1 MFSAPMRLR
10 LPRLPHPLI
19 LLLAGVAVAA
29 ALTWVIPA
37 GVYERRTDP
46 ATQRSV
52 VIPGTYARVKAAP
65 VGPGGALMAVP
76 RGIISGADVILTILF
91 VGGTFALLDATGA
104 LARLVGSLL
113 RRTRRPRLILILVSL
128 VFATLGALENMQ
140 EEIIALI
147 PVLLALCTRL
157 GFGAVTTLAVSVG
170 AAAVGSAFGPTNPFQ
185 TGIALRFAELPAM
198 SQPVLRFSLLVAAV
212 VVWIIWT
219 LAMTSRDDVRPDQPA
234 PATAPATRRD
244 VLLLALAIAPFVPY
258 VIGVI
263 QWDWGFNELSAT
275 FLVAGFVI
283 ALVAGH
289 TLSESAVVFLKA
301 MEGLLAASLFVGV
314 ARGISVVL
322 SDGRVMDTIVYGL
335 ATSLARAPG
344 PLAALLMIPTQALL
358 HVPVPTVSGQAV
370 LTMPIL
376 APLCD
381 LLGISRDAAV
391 IAYQT
396 GAGLMDMITPTSG
409 PLLAMLL
416 GARVGYDR
424 WLRFAV
430 PGAVLVAVVG
440 VVGIVFAQ

>member
-1 MFSAPMRLR
+1 MAAWPW
-10 LPRLPHPLI
+10 
-19 LLLAGVAVAA
+19 AA

-37 GVYERRTDP
+37 GFYQRRTDP
-46 ATQRSV
+46 VTQRSV
-52 VIPGTYARVKAAP
+52 VIAGTYTPAKAAP

-91 VGGTFALLDATGA
+91 VGGTFALLDGTGA

-113 RRTRRPRLILILVSL
+113 RRTRRPRLIVILVSL

-147 PVLLALCTRL
+147 PVLLTLCTRL

-185 TGIALRFAELPAM
+185 TGIALRFAELPPLT
-198 SQPVLRFSLLVAAV
+198 QPVLRFSLLVAAV

-219 LAMTSRDDVRPDQPA
+219 LAMTSRDDVRPDQA
-234 PATAPATRRD
+234 PPDTAPATKRD
-244 VLLLALAIAPFVPY
+244 VVLLVLAVAPFVPY
-258 VIGVI
+258 VVGVI
-263 QWDWGFNELSAT
+263 RWDWGFNELSAT

-283 ALVAGH
+283 ALVAGY
-289 TLSESAVVFLKA
+289 TLSQSAVVFLKA

-344 PLAALLMIPTQALL
+344 PLAALLMIPAQALL
-358 HVPVPTVSGQAV
+358 HVPLPTMSGQAV

-396 GAGLMDMITPTSG
+396 GAGLMDMITPTNG
-409 PLLAMLL
+409 ALLAMVL
-416 GARVGYDR
+416 GAGVGYER

>member
-1 MFSAPMRLR
+1 MRLR
-10 LPRLPHPLI
+10 LPPLPHPLV
-19 LLLAGVAVAA
+19 LLLGGVAVAA

-46 ATQRSV
+46 VTQRSV
-52 VIPGTYARVKAAP
+52 VIAGTYAPAKAAP

-113 RRTRRPRLILILVSL
+113 RRTRRPRLIVILVSL
-128 VFATLGALENMQ
+128 VFATLGALENMH

-185 TGIALRFAELPAM
+185 TGIALRFAELPPLT
-198 SQPVLRFSLLVAAV
+198 QPVLRFSLLVVAV
-212 VVWIIWT
+212 AVWMVWT
-219 LAMTSRDDVRPDQPA
+219 LAMASRDDVRPDQA
-234 PATAPATRRD
+234 PPDTAPATRRD
-244 VLLLALAIAPFVPY
+244 VVLLVLAVAPFVPY
-258 VIGVI
+258 VVGVI
-263 QWDWGFNELSAT
+263 RWDWGFNELSAT

-289 TLSESAVVFLKA
+289 TLSEGAVVFLKA

-322 SDGRVMDTIVYGL
+322 SDARVMDTIVYGL

-344 PLAALLMIPTQALL
+344 PLAALLMIPAQALL
-358 HVPVPTVSGQAV
+358 HVPLPTVSGQAV

-396 GAGLMDMITPTSG
+396 GAGLMDMITPTNG
-409 PLLAMLL
+409 ALLAMLL
-416 GARVGYDR
+416 GAGVGYDR

-440 VVGIVFAQ
+440 AAGIMLAK

>member
-1 MFSAPMRLR
+1 MRLR

-19 LLLAGVAVAA
+19 LLLGGVAVAA

-37 GVYERRTDP
+37 GVYQRRTDP
-46 ATQRSV
+46 VTQRAV
-52 VIPGTYARVKAAP
+52 VIPGTYAPVKAAP

-76 RGIISGADVILTILF
+76 RGIISGADVIVTILF

-113 RRTRRPRLILILVSL
+113 RRTRRPRLIVILVSL
-128 VFATLGALENMQ
+128 VFAMLGALENMH

-170 AAAVGSAFGPTNPFQ
+170 AAVVGSAFGPTNPYQ
-185 TGIALRFAELPAM
+185 TGIALRFAELPPLT
-198 SQPVLRFSLLVAAV
+198 QPVLRFSLLVVAV
-212 VVWIIWT
+212 AVWMAWT
-219 LAMTSRDDVRPDQPA
+219 LAMASRDDVRPDQA
-234 PATAPATRRD
+234 PPDTAPATKRD
-244 VLLLALAIAPFVPY
+244 VVLLVLAIAPFVPY

-263 QWDWGFNELSAT
+263 RWDWGFNELSAT

-301 MEGLLAASLFVGV
+301 MEGLLAASLYVGV

-322 SDGRVMDTIVYGL
+322 SDGHVMDTIVYGL

-344 PLAALLMIPTQALL
+344 PLAALLMVPAQALL
-358 HVPVPTVSGQAV
+358 HIPLPTVSGQAV

-391 IAYQT
+391 IAFQT
-396 GAGLMDMITPTSG
+396 GAGLMDMITPTDG
-409 PLLAMLL
+409 ALLAMLL
-416 GARVGYDR
+416 GAGVGYDR

-440 VVGIVFAQ
+440 VAGIMLAR

>member
-1 MFSAPMRLR
+1 MRLR

-19 LLLAGVAVAA
+19 LLLGGVAVAA

-37 GVYERRTDP
+37 GVYQRRTDP
-46 ATQRSV
+46 VTQRAV
-52 VIPGTYARVKAAP
+52 VIPGTYAPVKAAP

-76 RGIISGADVILTILF
+76 RGIISGADVIVTILF

-113 RRTRRPRLILILVSL
+113 RRTRRPRLIVILVSL
-128 VFATLGALENMQ
+128 VFAMLGALENMH

-170 AAAVGSAFGPTNPFQ
+170 AAVVGSAFGPTNPYQ
-185 TGIALRFAELPAM
+185 TGIALRFAELPPLT
-198 SQPVLRFSLLVAAV
+198 QPVLRFSLLVVAV
-212 VVWIIWT
+212 AVWMAWT
-219 LAMTSRDDVRPDQPA
+219 LAMASRDDVRPDQA
-234 PATAPATRRD
+234 PPDTAPATKRD
-244 VLLLALAIAPFVPY
+244 VVLLVLAIAPFVPY

-263 QWDWGFNELSAT
+263 RWDWGFNELSAT

-289 TLSESAVVFLKA
+289 TLSESAAVFLKA
-301 MEGLLAASLFVGV
+301 MEGLLAASLYVGV

-322 SDGRVMDTIVYGL
+322 SDGHVMDTIVYGL

-344 PLAALLMIPTQALL
+344 PLAALLMVPAQALL
-358 HVPVPTVSGQAV
+358 HVPLPTVSGQAV

-396 GAGLMDMITPTSG
+396 GAGLMDMITPTNG
-409 PLLAMLL
+409 ALLAMLL

-424 WLRFAV
+424 WLQFAI
-430 PGAVLVAVVG
+430 PGAVLVALVG
-440 VVGIVFAQ
+440 VAGIVLAQ

>member
-1 MFSAPMRLR
+1 MRLR

-19 LLLAGVAVAA
+19 LLLGGVAVAA

-37 GVYERRTDP
+37 GVYQRRTDP
-46 ATQRSV
+46 VTQRAV
-52 VIPGTYARVKAAP
+52 VIPGTYAPVKAAP

-113 RRTRRPRLILILVSL
+113 RRTRRPRLIVILVSL
-128 VFATLGALENMQ
+128 VFAMLGALENMH

-157 GFGAVTTLAVSVG
+157 GFGAVTTLAASVG
-170 AAAVGSAFGPTNPFQ
+170 AAVVGSAFGPTNPYQ
-185 TGIALRFAELPAM
+185 TGIALRFAELPPLT
-198 SQPVLRFSLLVAAV
+198 QPVLRFSLLVVAV
-212 VVWIIWT
+212 AVWMAWT
-219 LAMTSRDDVRPDQPA
+219 LAMASRDDVHPDQA
-234 PATAPATRRD
+234 PPDTAPATKRD
-244 VLLLALAIAPFVPY
+244 VVLLVLAIAPFVPY

-263 QWDWGFNELSAT
+263 RWDWGFNELSAT

-301 MEGLLAASLFVGV
+301 MEGLLAASLYVGV

-322 SDGRVMDTIVYGL
+322 SDGHVMDTIVYGL

-344 PLAALLMIPTQALL
+344 PLAALLMVPAQALL
-358 HVPVPTVSGQAV
+358 HVPLPTVSGQAV

-391 IAYQT
+391 IAFQT
-396 GAGLMDMITPTSG
+396 GAGLMDMITPTDG
-409 PLLAMLL
+409 ALLAMLL

-424 WLRFAV
+424 WLRFAI
-430 PGAVLVAVVG
+430 PGAVLVALVG
-440 VVGIVFAQ
+440 VAGIVLAQ